1 MDLPY
6 VMRVTHVQDKT
17 IDVRRNGSSSG
28 KGMDVRVHVVRNN
41 DRKIETS
48 LGTITKNKAVRA
60 RIDCQLRQR
69 QIKRYGWNRCRRM
82 PSAIKRRRF
91 DDLRIRRQFHR
102 RELMHHPA
110 RLRFILRLCIR
121 GRFRWHSPRLL
132 RHDRIWRTHDNG
144 HALLPILRPRRGRRE
159 RAGCITS

>member
-17 IDVRRNGSSSG
+17 IDVRRNSSSSG

-48 LGTITKNKAVRA
+48 LGTITKNKALCA
-60 RIDCQLRQR
+60 RIDRHLRR
-69 QIKRYGWNRCRRM
+69 NRIKRYGWNRCRRM
-82 PSAIKRRRF
+82 PAAIERGRF

-102 RELMHHPA
+102 R
-110 RLRFILRLCIR
+110 
-121 GRFRWHSPRLL
+121 
-132 RHDRIWRTHDNG
+132 
-144 HALLPILRPRRGRRE
+144 
-159 RAGCITS
+159 